1 MMGQINWS
9 IFFVSGSRP
18 DDRRTRVTSTST
30 TTIDV
35 SLHLHLFQLLSDLC
49 ESSSFVIRR
58 SQNFKMTCT
67 LNMFTFR
74 IYDSNLPF
82 KSFDLMLH
90 ESTATF
96 FVLPKRNSHISSAP
110 LLKLRR
116 IEWTAYKTH
125 KYSHLKSKRIQIYLS
140 KISSFK

>member
-1 MMGQINWS
+1 MQCFVPRDEIYCMMGQINWS
-9 IFFVSGSRP
+9 SFFVSGSRP
-18 DDRRTRVTSTST
+18 DDRRTRVTSTTT

-35 SLHLHLFQLLSDLC
+35 SLHLHLFQALSDLC

-58 SQNFKMTCT
+58 SQHFKMTRT

-74 IYDSNLPF
+74 IYDSNLPL

-96 FVLPKRNSHISSAP
+96 CVAKKDFSYIIGSTFETKENCERHTKHTNIV
-110 LLKLRR
+110 
-116 IEWTAYKTH
+116 T
-125 KYSHLKSKRIQIYLS
+125 
-140 KISSFK
+140 